1 MTKKITFRH
10 VIGFVLLLAT
20 VLFLLNVSKPGSNP
34 VACPSTCAKEPLS
47 TAARPLRVLSLNMFH
62 GYPGFS
68 NFEQRTALLKQEI
81 GRLAP
86 DIVLLQEVPWV
97 SQHGLMAQ
105 QLAKQNG
112 FNYVYLRA
120 NGNYP
125 LIRFEEGVAIF
136 SHYPLKQISFTE
148 LQPVAGLFENR
159 IVLHATV
166 ETPHG
171 DIDLFVTHLTNGNAS
186 INAAQTESLLAFVQ
200 NEATHPAII
209 AGDFNA
215 VESSPQ
221 MVKLAEFWQD
231 SYRLVYPREPGPT
244 CCISDL
250 VNAPTTELQERIDY
264 LFLAPIGENVLNL
277 VTVDPVFAEPV
288 TAVNGRLWLSDH
300 AGILATI
307 QVEPTE

>member
-1 MTKKITFRH
+1 MTKKFTSRYIL
-10 VIGFVLLLAT
+10 GFVLLLAA
-20 VLFLLNVSKPGSNP
+20 VLFLLNASKPGSHP
-34 VACPSTCAKEPLS
+34 VACPSACATEKLS
-47 TAARPLRVLSLNMFH
+47 TANKPLRILSLNMFH
-62 GYPGFS
+62 GHPDFTQ
-68 NFEQRTALLKQEI
+68 FEQRTALLSQEI

-97 SQHGLMAQ
+97 SNQNPIAQ
-105 QLAKQNG
+105 QFAEQNG

-120 NGNYP
+120 NGNHQ
-125 LIRFEEGVAIF
+125 LIGFEEGVAIF
-136 SHYPLKQISFTE
+136 SQYPLKQISYTE

-159 IVLHATV
+159 VVLHATV

-171 DIDLFVTHLTNGNAS
+171 DIDLFVTHLTSSKAS
-186 INAAQTESLLAFVQ
+186 VNAAQVESLLAFVQ
-200 NEATHPAII
+200 TEATHPAII

-221 MVKLAEFWQD
+221 MIRLAEIWHD
-231 SYRLVYPREPGPT
+231 SYRLVYPHEPGPT

-264 LFLAPIGENVLNL
+264 LFLAPTSENVVNV
-277 VTVDPVFAEPV
+277 VTVERIFTEPV

-300 AGILATI
+300 AGLLATI
-307 QVEPTE
+307 QFEPTK